1 MRFRGAY
8 ASTTKHVSTLD
19 YFPPVLARVHALFGV
34 FGACALCMPLFGGNV
49 PPPCLRRVHR
59 PFVDGV
65 AVPIAVS
72 VVQEFTSA
80 ERRMMVLAEADPR
93 SKEEV
98 EEEENKAKAVIAAKT
113 SNLSVSEPASRKRVV
128 GKLLRNMY
136 VCMCVSM
143 YVCMDVRM

>member
-1 MRFRGAY
+1 
-8 ASTTKHVSTLD
+8 
-19 YFPPVLARVHALFGV
+19 
-34 FGACALCMPLFGGNV
+34 MPLFGGNV

-65 AVPIAVS
+65 AVPPIAVS

-113 SNLSVSEPASRKRVV
+113 SNLSVSEPASRKR
-128 GKLLRNMY
+128 GGW
-136 VCMCVSM
+136 
-143 YVCMDVRM
+143 